1 MQNLSQ
7 LKAVYGPDDAEAMRL
22 QAELLQVLGCRS
34 VELAEYIEKR
44 AGTITEK
51 DISYTIHDPVDDT
64 LPHSQSLRDVP
75 VPVIPAAKALNMIRG
90 RQILIRAGHPVLVGD
105 IVLWDGPYA

>member
-1 MQNLSQ
+1 VQNLSQ

-44 AGTITEK
+44 AGASITACRGMFR
-51 DISYTIHDPVDDT
+51 IRVNMRCTAY
-64 LPHSQSLRDVP
+64 LRICQLQEYV
-75 VPVIPAAKALNMIRG
+75 K
-90 RQILIRAGHPVLVGD
+90 
-105 IVLWDGPYA
+105 